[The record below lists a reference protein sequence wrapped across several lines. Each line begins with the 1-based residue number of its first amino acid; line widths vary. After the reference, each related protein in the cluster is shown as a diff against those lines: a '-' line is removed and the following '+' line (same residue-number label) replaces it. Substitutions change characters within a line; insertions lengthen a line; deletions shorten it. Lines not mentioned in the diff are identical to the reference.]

1 MAVSQLLLCV
11 YTKRLKIC
19 CYIWYARFDVHC
31 ILQKGKKYKGNM
43 PKAHLV
49 QVGKNIG
56 WFQIIHGKYLE
67 FNSQE
72 DVDRWWSNQDDQQ
85 IMK

>member
-1 MAVSQLLLCV
+1 
-11 YTKRLKIC
+11 
-19 CYIWYARFDVHC
+19 
-31 ILQKGKKYKGNM
+31 M
-43 PKAHLV
+43 PKAYLV